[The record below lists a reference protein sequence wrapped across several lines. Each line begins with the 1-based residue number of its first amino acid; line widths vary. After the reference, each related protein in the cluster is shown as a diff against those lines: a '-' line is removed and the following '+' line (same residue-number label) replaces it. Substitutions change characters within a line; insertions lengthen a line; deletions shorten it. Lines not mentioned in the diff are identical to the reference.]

1 MTKKIVS
8 FGDSFIFGSELENN
22 DNGSSA
28 WPGLIAQELGVQYET
43 RAIPGCGNEAITR
56 QIFEYFSNNDTHNVL
71 AVINWTWGARWDC
84 YLSPVEK
91 WITLGLTC
99 VPNKLTSYV
108 SQGEAARII
117 DFYRDYPGNSTLWDK
132 FRTLQTVY
140 TAQQYLNS
148 LNVTTVQTYM
158 DQEIWDQEWHAPD
171 YVKTLQELVKTPMMD
186 FEGRTFLDWSYHNK
200 FAVTDPGLHPLEDA
214 HRAAADL
221 WKNQYAQ
228 LLENK

>member
-22 DNGSSA
+22 ENGSCA

-56 QIFEYFSNNDTHNVL
+56 QIFEYFSNNDTRNVL

-84 YLSPVEK
+84 YLSLVEK

-99 VPNKLTSYV
+99 VPSKLTNYV
-108 SQGEAARII
+108 SDVEAARII

-132 FRTLQTVY
+132 FRTLQTMY

-148 LNVTTVQTYM
+148 LNVTHVQTYM
-158 DQEIWDQEWHAPD
+158 DSETWDQEWHAPD
-171 YVKTLQELVKTPMMD
+171 YIKTLQEMVKNPMLD
-186 FEGRTFLDWSYHNK
+186 FEGRTFLDWSYHNE
-200 FAVTDPGLHPLEDA
+200 FAVTELGLHPLEAA

-228 LLENK
+228 LLEFK